1 MMHILSLRRMGLTAA
16 LSAAL
21 SITLAACT
29 AVGPD
34 YHPDTCLLYT
44 SDAADE

>member
-34 YHPDTCLLYT
+34 YHPCLLYT
-44 SDAADE
+44 SPSPRD